1 MPDNTDAI
9 YEEFSELRDR
19 ATLEVLNSDAEKRI
33 IIAGPGT
40 GKSYLF
46 QEVCKKLI
54 SQNHTNIL
62 TLSFINEL
70 VDDLA
75 IDLYKLAEVRT
86 LHSLALSLLPTSSKM
101 FLELESVIADDYC
114 ILNGTEIDYKYLL
127 CNLLDEPE
135 KLEFYSSRR
144 RYYNFFSPNCSVY
157 TLMKYFEADPNRI
170 PTYSQL
176 LIDEYQDFNRLE
188 AKLLTQLLTKSPVLI
203 VGDDDQSLYD
213 FKNAIPDD
221 IRNKAYSDEFT
232 TFELPYCSR
241 CTKVAIDAY
250 NKLVQASQEKGFL
263 QSRYPK
269 DFQYFPSKNKD
280 HISNTYDKIGIKKGV
295 FTNTLAYQIDSQI
308 KAMVNPKDEKL
319 PSILIICPLRKQIIE
334 LERALS
340 QKGYRNIDASER
352 HAEDILLSA
361 ANLIIDDSRCNLGWR
376 ILFKDACVKAG
387 MEERYQEVLS
397 ASTESQDSFLNLLT
411 VDERRPIKRVVAIL
425 RKIRNGND
433 ITEEDFFIATKFLNI
448 DPSVLAKLKMRSIL
462 DQSRI
467 SKNIFRDIPIKI
479 VTILG
484 SKGLTKDVSFLVNF
498 DDRYLL
504 ERDGQ
509 NLTTSDTKICG
520 FLVALTRSKTKTFI
534 FTAEDSYPTYVQ
546 WIGEEYVQEL

>member
-19 ATLEVLNSDAEKRI
+19 TTLEVLNSDSEKKI

-75 IDLYKLAEVRT
+75 VDLFNLAEVRT
-86 LHSLALSLLPTSSKM
+86 LHSLALSLLPTNSKM
-101 FLELESVIADDYC
+101 FLELESVIADDYY
-114 ILNGTEIDYKYLL
+114 ILNDAEINYKYLL
-127 CNLLDEPE
+127 CNLLNEPE

-144 RYYNFFSPNCSVY
+144 RYYNYFSPNCSVY
-157 TLMKYFEADPNRI
+157 TLVKYFEADSNRI

-176 LIDEYQDFNRLE
+176 LIDEYQDFNILE
-188 AKLLTQLLTKSPVLI
+188 AKLLTQLMTKSPVLI

-221 IRNKAYSDEFT
+221 IRNKASSDEFT
-232 TFELPYCSR
+232 TFKLPYCSR

-250 NKLVQASQEKGFL
+250 NKLVQVSQEKGFL
-263 QSRYPK
+263 QRRYPK

-280 HISNTYDKIGIKKGV
+280 YISNTYDKIGIKKGV

-319 PSILIICPLRKQIIE
+319 PSILIICPLRRQIIE

-352 HAEDILLSA
+352 HAEDILLSG

-411 VDERRPIKRVVAIL
+411 VDERRPIKRVVSIL
-425 RKIRNGND
+425 RKIRKGND
-433 ITEEDFFIATKFLNI
+433 IIDEEFSIATKFLNI
-448 DPSVLAKLKMRSIL
+448 DPSILAMSKMRSIL

-467 SKNIFRDIPIKI
+467 SRNIFRDIPIKI

-484 SKGLTKDVSFLVNF
+484 SKGLTRDVSFLVNF

-509 NLTTSDTKICG
+509 NLIPSDTKICG
-520 FLVALTRSKTKTFI
+520 FLVSLTR
-534 FTAEDSYPTYVQ
+534 
-546 WIGEEYVQEL
+546 